1 MPGKWNRNVY
11 FEVFHA
17 WAWARSC
24 SAVFCF
30 VEDDGS
36 ADAEHTEQ
44 LCTCRVTKIQCI
56 TAQAQLS
63 RPHGHEPNQPC
74 LQCGGFVLTTF
85 NTTGFCF
92 SPSRFEGGAHHLPLL
107 AIAQGCLVQMMT
119 LSMSYKIMCSARRS
133 PCIYAFPGRRPI
145 CCDPAFVAI
154 VPLIR
159 QQVRSCMASPPTL
172 PCCRRHAHHSL
183 LHALYCNAGN
193 SMALNHTLRAS
204 FLGFLTIEAELSF
217 YDIFSAAQ
225 ACSGDWALGSTRTPH
240 LVEQLSCSLE
250 NTGLQWRRGARIYKN
265 LWWKAGRHNP
275 TNRSPHLMKGL
286 LYSLPHTGLRRG
298 AGRQDVQVSA
308 GQWYPRPPHVQ
319 LEHGEVCSG
328 HPGAGGLHRQLQG
341 VVGVRGD
348 SDHEVESCV
357 C

>member
-1 MPGKWNRNVY
+1 MLEHWQGGRFGKPGYVSAHMPGKWNRNVY

-204 FLGFLTIEAELSF
+204 FLGSLR
-217 YDIFSAAQ
+217 SACPLKPL
-225 ACSGDWALGSTRTPH
+225 ACTVLPSHDSNACVAPPGCRHHAHHD
-240 LVEQLSCSLE
+240 
-250 NTGLQWRRGARIYKN
+250 
-265 LWWKAGRHNP
+265 LWWLQAHDRLLQSEGPPGDQRH
-275 TNRSPHLMKGL
+275 
-286 LYSLPHTGLRRG
+286 RG
-298 AGRQDVQVSA
+298 
-308 GQWYPRPPHVQ
+308 GQ
-319 LEHGEVCSG
+319 
-328 HPGAGGLHRQLQG
+328 QG
-341 VVGVRGD
+341 Q
-348 SDHEVESCV
+348 
-357 C
+357 